1 MTEELTWDGGWEAHR
16 QAELEAWSRT
26 TPEQRLAWLE
36 AAIEFARRA
45 AGLASPREPT
55 G

>member
-1 MTEELTWDGGWEAHR
+1 MEDLDWDGGWEAHR
-16 QAELEAWSRT
+16 QAELAAWSRT

-36 AAIEFARRA
+36 AAIEFVRS
-45 AGLASPREPT
+45 AGALPPPKKPT